1 VSTVPFSDA
10 VDRPP
15 WQSNI
20 NIKSVNHQYVERN
33 KSSAF
38 LDLLS
43 STELDWKESL
53 PDNLKSL
60 PVKEQEI
67 LDRCRQIQ
75 MQHLNKEISISKRET
90 DTAGISFLY

>member
-1 VSTVPFSDA
+1 MWKRKSTRVQAQLPFL
-10 VDRPP
+10 
-15 WQSNI
+15 
-20 NIKSVNHQYVERN
+20 NHQYVERN

-43 STELDWKESL
+43 RTELDWKESL

-90 DTAGISFLY
+90 DTAGISFPY